1 MNTALVVTKALIY
14 CRVSSSKQASE
25 GHGLDSQEMRCRQYA
40 ERLGYEVEAVFPDDV
55 SGGGD
60 FMKRPGMVALL
71 SYLDAQR
78 GHKDYVVIFD
88 DLKRFARD
96 TEFHIQLRRAFQKR
110 RARVECLNFRFDDTP
125 EGKFVETIFAAQGE
139 LEREQN
145 RRQVIQKMQARAAR
159 GYWVFY
165 PPIGYR
171 YERVSGHGKLLVRRE
186 PLARIVKEALQGYAS
201 GRLETQS
208 EVQRFLE
215 DQPEWPKD
223 RHGGVHPERV
233 AELLA
238 RPVYAGYIDYPKWG
252 LNYVPAHHEALIS
265 FETWQAIQ
273 DRRRGAARAPAR
285 KDIGHDFPLRGF
297 VTCACCGEAMT
308 ACWSKGR
315 SRSYGY
321 YLCDTK
327 GCPESRKSIRKEV
340 VEGDFEVLLTGLV
353 PAQGL
358 LELALDVL
366 RDCWDARITKGRQRL
381 ASLQET
387 LRDIERKVDQL
398 LDRLM
403 KASGVSVITAYE
415 RRVRELESQKAL
427 TSDRIA
433 ACGKPQA
440 SFEETY
446 RTALR
451 FLRSP
456 WKLWYSERIEDRRA
470 LLRLVFAERLVY
482 VRGKGYRTARISMPF
497 KLLGDEILRKTG
509 VVEPRGIEPLTSA
522 VRSTPGVFFGV
533 GWCSTML
540 PSIN

>member
-1 MNTALVVTKALIY
+1 MNTASVTPRALIY
-14 CRVSSSKQASE
+14 CRVSSSKQAND

-40 ERLGYEVEAVFPDDV
+40 ERSGYEVEAVFPDDV

-78 GHKDYVVIFD
+78 ERKDYVVIFD

-110 RARVECLNFRFDDTP
+110 RASVECLNFRFDDTP

-145 RRQVIQKMQARAAR
+145 RRQVIQKMQARAAG

-171 YERVSGHGKLLVRRE
+171 YERVSGHGKLLIRHE
-186 PLARIVKEALQGYAS
+186 PFATIVKQALEAYAS
-201 GRLETQS
+201 GRLETPS

-223 RHGGVHPERV
+223 RRGGVHPERV

-238 RPVYAGYIDYPKWG
+238 RPVYAGCIDYPKWG

-285 KDIGHDFPLRGF
+285 KDLSHDFPLRGF

-327 GCPESRKSIRKEV
+327 GCPESRKSFRKEA
-340 VEGDFEVLLTGLV
+340 VEDEFEALLTALV
-353 PAQGL
+353 PTQGL
-358 LELALDVL
+358 LDLALVML
-366 RDCWDARITKGRQRL
+366 RDCWDARVAKGREQL
-381 ASLQET
+381 ASLQES

-398 LDRLM
+398 LDRLVE
-403 KASGVSVITAYE
+403 ASGASVITAYE
-415 RRVRELESQKAL
+415 RRVRELESQKAVIG
-427 TSDRIA
+427 DRIA
-433 ACGKPQA
+433 VCGKPKA

-456 WKLWYSERIEDRRA
+456 WELWRSERIEDRRA

-482 VRGKGYRTARISMPF
+482 ARDEGYRTARISMPF
-497 KLLGDEILRKTG
+497 KLLGQENLRKSG
-509 VVEPRGIEPLTSA
+509 LVEPRGIEPLTSA
-522 VRSTPGVFFGV
+522 VRLQRSP
-533 GWCSTML
+533 
-540 PSIN
+540 I

>member
-1 MNTALVVTKALIY
+1 MSTSSVPTRALIY
-14 CRVSSSKQASE
+14 CRVSSAKQASE
-25 GHGLDSQEMRCRQYA
+25 GHGLDSQEIRCRQYA
-40 ERLGYEVEAVFPDDV
+40 ERSGYEVEAVFPDDV

-78 GHKDYVVIFD
+78 EQKDYVVIFD

-96 TEFHIQLRRAFQKR
+96 TEFHIQLRRAFQRR

-171 YERVSGHGKLLVRRE
+171 YERVSGHGKLLVRHE
-186 PLARIVKEALQGYAS
+186 PLATIVKKALEGYAS
-201 GRLETQS
+201 GRLETQA

-233 AELLA
+233 SELLA
-238 RPVYAGYIDYPKWG
+238 RSVYAGCIDYPKWG
-252 LNYVPAHHEALIS
+252 LNYVPAHHEPLIS
-265 FETWQAIQ
+265 FKTWQAIQ
-273 DRRRGAARAPAR
+273 DRRCGAAKAPAR
-285 KDIGHDFPLRGF
+285 KDLSRDFPLRGF
-297 VTCACCGEAMT
+297 VACACCGRPMT

-327 GCPESRKSIRKEV
+327 GCPETRKSFRKEV
-340 VEGDFEVLLTGLV
+340 VEDAFEAMFTGLV
-353 PAQGL
+353 PTQGL
-358 LELALDVL
+358 VDVALAML
-366 RDCWDARITKGRQRL
+366 RKSWDTRIARGRQQL
-381 ASLQET
+381 VMLQES
-387 LRDIERKVDQL
+387 LYDIERKLEQL

-403 KASGVSVITAYE
+403 QASGASVITAYE
-415 RRVRELESQKAL
+415 RRARELETQKAMI
-427 TSDRIA
+427 SDRIV

-451 FLRSP
+451 FLKNP
-456 WKLWYSERIEDRRA
+456 WKLWHSERIEDRRA

-482 VRGKGYRTARISMPF
+482 ARGEGYRTAKISMPF
-497 KLLGDEILRKTG
+497 RLLGRENWGKTG

-522 VRSTPGVFFGV
+522 VRLQRSP
-533 GWCSTML
+533 
-540 PSIN
+540 I

>member
-1 MNTALVVTKALIY
+1 MTTSSVPTRALIY
-14 CRVSSSKQASE
+14 CRVSSAKQVSE

-40 ERLGYEVEAVFPDDV
+40 QRSGYEVEAVFPDDV

-78 GHKDYVVIFD
+78 EQKDYVVIFD

-96 TEFHIQLRRAFQKR
+96 TEFHIQLRRAFQRR

-171 YERVSGHGKLLVRRE
+171 YERVSGHGKLLVRYE
-186 PLARIVKEALQGYAS
+186 PLATIVQQALEAYAS

-238 RPVYAGYIDYPKWG
+238 RPVYAGCIDYPKWG
-252 LNYVPAHHEALIS
+252 LNYVPAHHEPLIS
-265 FETWQAIQ
+265 FKTWQAIQ
-273 DRRRGAARAPAR
+273 DRRRGVARAPAR
-285 KDIGHDFPLRGF
+285 KDLSHDFPLRGF
-297 VTCACCGEAMT
+297 VSCAFCGQPMT

-327 GCPESRKSIRKEV
+327 GCPESRKSFRKEA
-340 VEGDFEVLLTGLV
+340 VEDEFEALLSALV
-353 PAQGL
+353 PTQGL
-358 LELALDVL
+358 LNLALAML
-366 RDCWDARITKGRQRL
+366 QNCWDARVIRGRQQL
-381 ASLQET
+381 ASLQEG
-387 LRDIERKVDQL
+387 LRDIESKVEQL

-403 KASGVSVITAYE
+403 KASGASVITAYE
-415 RRVRELESQKAL
+415 RRVRELESHKAVI
-427 TSDRIA
+427 SDRIA
-433 ACGKPQA
+433 ACGEPQA

-446 RTALR
+446 RTAVS
-451 FLRSP
+451 FLRNP
-456 WKLWYSERIEDRRA
+456 WKLWHSERIEDRRA

-482 VRGKGYRTARISMPF
+482 ARSEGYRTAKISMPF
-497 KLLGDEILRKTG
+497 KLLDGHYLRKPG
-509 VVEPRGIEPLTSA
+509 LVELRGIEPLTSCMPCK
-522 VRSTPGVFFGV
+522 RSP
-533 GWCSTML
+533 
-540 PSIN
+540 N